1 MATKQIGPIQFQ
13 GKLGTIVGRSTRKGY
28 MSLGIKATSV
38 TNPQTP
44 KQVIQRVL
52 FAGAQRFANTT
63 PISAFAGFTRK
74 AKTMRCSIRNVV
86 TSIYGKSTKYDN
98 GGSLPTGNDFFSIT
112 GDGAV
117 GTTQIQNYA
126 FPMFVF
132 SDGSVNYAVDV
143 PMFDVPS
150 QIALTLVSQAD
161 IVGTTNY
168 IHHIIVLCPD
178 AKAWIVKTF
187 TPADEK
193 TSASIK
199 VPAEWNGMKVHVW
212 GYSQYPDENHT
223 NVDYSQ
229 YELMGSKAVRANID
243 SQSLFSR
250 TQYLGTGNIA

>member
-28 MSLGIKATSV
+28 MSLGIKAVSV

-86 TSIYGKSTKYDN
+86 TSIYGKSTKYGDVS
-98 GGSLPTGNDFFSIT
+98 SLPTGNDFFSIT
-112 GDGAV
+112 GAGAV
-117 GTTQIQNYA
+117 GTTQIQNIDYTN
-126 FPMFVF
+126 FIF
-132 SDGSVNYAVDV
+132 SDGSVNYAMDI
-143 PMFDVPS
+143 PTYDNPS
-150 QIALTLVSQAD
+150 QVTLNLRSQAD

-168 IHHIIVLCPD
+168 IHHIIILCPD
-178 AKAWIVKTF
+178 AKGWIVKTF
-187 TPADEK
+187 TPKEE
-193 TSASIK
+193 TTIASIR
-199 VPAEWNGMKVHVW
+199 VPDEWNGMKVHVW

-229 YELMGSKAVRANID
+229 YDLMGSKAVRANID

-250 TQYLGTGNIA
+250 TQYMGSGNIG